1 MSDMKAAMA
10 DELARELVA
19 AYEKGRRD
27 GIEAAAKLME
37 ENAAEWRKASGYT
50 QPNIAWQ
57 LDSEARHIR
66 ELLKEKP

>member
-1 MSDMKAAMA
+1 VTDDRFDEGFAA
-10 DELARELVA
+10 
-19 AYEKGRRD
+19 

-37 ENAAEWRKASGYT
+37 ENAAEWRKASGHT